1 MDEKGS
7 QNYIKLDRELLT
19 HKLLKKPLLLQLF
32 IYCLLK
38 ANWTPTKED
47 GIDIPRGSFL
57 TTRAEIGADLKCS
70 YKSVRMRLDEIGYS
84 VTRANH
90 RADFGADFGADSL
103 ERKKVGNK
111 LMITVVHYDKWQ
123 GVLEE
128 KGRDRGRPWGRP
140 KGGKNA
146 TLPIKEKEKKE
157 GREEEN
163 TLPTLDD
170 VKNFAVEINSK
181 TNPEKFYYHYV
192 AHGWPKNWMAKFQEW
207 TAKDGKNEQQ
217 EDGESEK
224 WES

>member
-57 TTRAEIGADLKCS
+57 TTMAEIGADLKCS

-84 VTRANH
+84 VTRADH
-90 RADFGADFGADSL
+90 RADFRADLGADSL
-103 ERKKVGNK
+103 KREKVGNK

-128 KGRDRGRPWGRP
+128 KGRDRGRPLGRP
-140 KGGKNA
+140 KRGKN
-146 TLPIKEKEKKE
+146 TNLPIKEKEIKE
-157 GREEEN
+157 GEEEIFP
-163 TLPTLDD
+163 PTMEM
-170 VKNFAVEINSK
+170 VVAYAAEINSK
-181 TNPEKFYYHYV
+181 TNPEKFFHHFE
-192 AHGWPKNWMAKFQEW
+192 AHGWLKNWKAKFREW
-207 TAKDGKNEQQ
+207 TAEDGKYE
-217 EDGESEK
+217 ERKESDDI
-224 WES
+224 WEG